1 MRTARIIHVIRQIG
15 SLAVTAVTAASTLNA
30 YRPLARNGYP
40 SLFSW
45 AFGLVVTELPLQTL
59 LSQVGGLALTARR
72 LTRPVRTV
80 AWLVAGIS
88 ALGLLNFSRAGHQAN
103 VPLTAALDSGLGTS
117 RHTDSAGLWRRPAG
131 GGTAK
136 TPGPLRMLRIYRDYA
151 HDSNISYGDYGSAN
165 HLDIWRRPDQDPTG
179 KAPVL
184 FQIPGGAWTTGN
196 KRGQAHP
203 LMSHL
208 AELGWICVA
217 INYRHSPRNT
227 WPDHIIDV
235 KRALAWVKA
244 HITEYGGDPDF
255 IAITG
260 GSAGGHLSSLAALTP
275 NNPQFQPGF
284 EDADTRVQAAVPFY
298 GVYDFTRF
306 EDAMHPMM
314 LPLLERHG
322 CQTTALDEPA
332 VIYRRVTS
340 EPRIHRRSP
349 LLRIARTQRLAGSR
363 RAGAWLRRA
372 AAASQQAARRV
383 RRTAVYPARF
393 RHPRLGPRGACGSRR
408 RAIPG
413 RGLRDTTPGR
423 RGLTAAQRSGSN
435 WATTPAIMASGS
447 CWMSTEDGPY
457 RHLAAPEPVVAAGL
471 RALDRGRAVVVPGW
485 RNRVTSTGGRL
496 TTGWLSALVTG
507 RMLRP
512 AEVS

>member
-103 VPLTAALDSGLGTS
+103 VPLAAALDSGLGTS

-165 HLDIWRRPDQDPTG
+165 HLDIWRRPDLDPTG

-184 FQIPGGAWTTGN
+184 FQLPGGAWTTGN

-298 GVYDFTRF
+298 GVYDFTRV

-314 LPLLERHG
+314 LPLLERMVVKQPHTANLQSYIDASPVNHISADAPPFFVLHG
-322 CQTTALDEPA
+322 RNDSLVPVEQ
-332 VIYRRVTS
+332 
-340 EPRIHRRSP
+340 
-349 LLRIARTQRLAGSR
+349 ARGFVARMRQVSSQPVVYAELPFTQHAFDILGS
-363 RAGAWLRRA
+363 ARA
-372 AAASQQAARRV
+372 AHAAVAVEQFLAEIYAIQVSKCSQA
-383 RRTAVYPARF
+383 
-393 RHPRLGPRGACGSRR
+393 
-408 RAIPG
+408 
-413 RGLRDTTPGR
+413 D
-423 RGLTAAQRSGSN
+423 
-435 WATTPAIMASGS
+435 
-447 CWMSTEDGPY
+447 
-457 RHLAAPEPVVAAGL
+457 
-471 RALDRGRAVVVPGW
+471 
-485 RNRVTSTGGRL
+485 
-496 TTGWLSALVTG
+496 
-507 RMLRP
+507 
-512 AEVS
+512 AE